1 MTKTLLARAGAIAAV
16 AAVFL
21 FGFAPAA
28 EASIPVATTVNQA
41 VSTSVTTSV
50 PAAPGIDT
58 GDGTGTTSPTGTSS
72 SVCSAPG
79 AGASQSPVL
88 PVARWAAS
96 TANMHNRLDGGPF
109 GITAEMVQRNAL
121 QNGGMSTGNFMWG
134 LGTGLAGFAVNFC
147 ILESAGG
154 AADQIGYDIGT
165 ALLKPTSGLLA
176 ALVFVGVIGLLIRGF
191 RSGNMQWKPILMKG
205 VIVGVFMIM
214 VLGSGNTTGGGF
226 RGQTGGYH
234 PGIGSPGWIVT
245 TMNNTVSSL
254 ASAPAAALAL
264 DTGKG
269 MAMEADPLSCHNY
282 TLALKNEYQGLY
294 DAKATRLAAGVP
306 LILSSIWETTGLRS
320 WRTAQFGNA
329 SDNGISSNV
338 WCHFLDQQADV
349 AVVVGSGENE
359 FGSVRNI
366 LGSVFRATGT
376 PLPDNGSAVWK
387 SSAFVP
393 SDNSREDR
401 SIVGWA
407 TCKLAP
413 NSDPNNKANWNVD
426 AFSQGDKETKASA
439 DDCLKFWNTAN
450 DPLDKFEWSTSGDD
464 VNKRTTDTGDL
475 SKGLAVREFIRT
487 MHGNDNAAG
496 MTAILAYNLGALGM
510 LIVFGLI
517 SIAIIVSKIA
527 LVVMIV
533 IAFFMMLQALMPG
546 ADMSKLGGFLKT
558 MLGMTM
564 FIFAIQLIFAFVSVF
579 TRLLQDVG
587 NTMLGGDSSVVA
599 LVWAGM
605 APLISVGILHM
616 MFTKVM
622 KVPSPFSVS
631 GGLSWG
637 NAMGSAAGGAA
648 FAGVSNLLERGQSR
662 MKGKAGGAAK
672 DSIDSGKRGL
682 NSAMVRAT
690 GGRLGSV
697 AGAAGGRR
705 NAAAPAG
712 AGVAGAAGE
721 AAKSA
726 LASANIEAAHRKGQ
740 KGQGTAEGTEQ
751 AATPGTEQAATGV
764 TGMDHTLLSSSRV
777 ANSQLAKGKMNK
789 DERELLKGA
798 QADELAAAKRTNK
811 DRRAAMGLSTP
822 ETFVGRRMAGVANSL
837 SNAKQEFKDRPVQ
850 FLGKAAKKTA
860 GVVVLG
866 TAIAA
871 TGGIAAPLV
880 VAAAAV
886 GAKAAYKKTPAGQR
900 AKNDAMVNDYRAGLE
915 KSKPKGGGNGN
926 AGRKGSHESSAGTPA
941 AGQEEPAQPAQA
953 IPERRPASAGPKT
966 APIPV
971 VPPVMKSPVPPVTEA
986 PVPTAA
992 AQPREEPSRPERASR

>member
-1 MTKTLLARAGAIAAV
+1 MKKTLFARAGAAAAV
-16 AAVFL
+16 AAVLL

-28 EASIPVATTVNQA
+28 EASIPAAHA
-41 VSTSVTTSV
+41 VSQMVSASTITSV
-50 PAAPGIDT
+50 PAGPTIDS
-58 GDGTGTTSPTGTSS
+58 GDGTGTTSPTGTGS

-79 AGASQSPVL
+79 SGASQSPVL

-121 QNGGMSTGNFMWG
+121 QNGGMATGNFMWG
-134 LGTGLAGFAVNFC
+134 LGTGLAGFAINFC

-165 ALLKPTSGLLA
+165 ALMKPTSGLLA
-176 ALVFVGVIGLLIRGF
+176 ALVFIGVIGLLVRGF

-205 VIVGVFMIM
+205 VILGVFMVM

-226 RGQTGGYH
+226 RGQEGAYH

-269 MAMEADPLSCHNY
+269 LAMEADPLSCHNY

-329 SDNGISSNV
+329 RDNGISSNV

-366 LGSVFRATGT
+366 LGTVFRATGT

-413 NSDPNNKANWNVD
+413 NGTDWNVD
-426 AFSQGDKETKASA
+426 AFNKGDKEAKASA
-439 DDCLKFWNTAN
+439 ADCVNFWNKAN
-450 DPLDKFEWSTSGDD
+450 DSLDKFEWSTSGED

-475 SKGLAVREFIRT
+475 STGLAVRDFIRT

-564 FIFAIQLIFAFVSVF
+564 FIFSIQLIFAFVSVF

-637 NAMGSAAGGAA
+637 NAMGAAGGGAA

-662 MKGKAGGAAK
+662 LKGKAGGAAK
-672 DSIDSGKRGL
+672 GSIDSGKRGL
-682 NSAMVRAT
+682 NTAMSRAT
-690 GGRLGSV
+690 GGRLGTA

-712 AGVAGAAGE
+712 AGVSGE
-721 AAKSA
+721 AAKGA

-740 KGQGTAEGTEQ
+740 KGQGTAEGTEP
-751 AATPGTEQAATGV
+751 AATTGTEPAAAGV
-764 TGMDHTLLSSSRV
+764 TGMDHTLLSNSRI
-777 ANSQLAKGKMNK
+777 ANSQLAKGKMDK
-789 DERELLKGA
+789 DERELLKGG

-811 DRRAAMGLSTP
+811 ERRAAMGLSTP
-822 ETFVGRRMAGVANSL
+822 ETFVGRRMADVSNSL
-837 SNAKQEFKDRPVQ
+837 SNAKQEFKARPVQ

-860 GVVVLG
+860 GAVVLG

-880 VAAAAV
+880 VAAVAA
-886 GAKAAYKKTPAGQR
+886 GAKVGYKATPAGQR
-900 AKNDAMVNDYRAGLE
+900 AKNDAMVFDYRAGLE
-915 KSKPKGGGNGN
+915 KSKPKGGSDGGNGSN
-926 AGRKGSHESSAGTPA
+926 TGRKGSHESSAATPA
-941 AGQEEPAQPAQA
+941 AGQEAPAKPVQNAPEVVERSSQA
-953 IPERRPASAGPKT
+953 SPKT

-971 VPPVMKSPVPPVTEA
+971 VPPVTKA

-992 AQPREEPSRPERASR
+992 APLRDESARPERASR